1 MPWKSSLLLAADSP
15 GGAKRGKSRW
25 WPRPE
30 AKNNGVWKDRKKTI
44 MSGKFQ
50 QSLAT
55 LAKSLLAIALVAF
68 LVLGCIPRAN
78 AAVLN
83 TSGLNAN
90 GIGGSSWNRAKPTA
104 IAYAPPSRLYQPG
117 GGFSSGETIGFPLLL
132 PFFGF
137 GGGSIVMLLIA
148 IAISNYLGD
157 SFRREDDTD
166 EPIEGS
172 SIVSVTRLSVG
183 LLARGQHLQTEL
195 ESLAVSG
202 EDSEDS
208 SGLGLGETVREVA
221 LALLRHPEY
230 WVYGSVKTQRARL
243 VTVQS
248 IFERL
253 ALAERNKVEPEK
265 RFQFSDRL
273 LEKTEAIASKGYSI
287 ETNIQG
293 SEDYI
298 ILTLLVGLKGNLP
311 LPAINSK
318 EDLHQALSHISEI
331 DSDRLEAV
339 DIIWNKPKA
348 TL

>member
-1 MPWKSSLLLAADSP
+1 
-15 GGAKRGKSRW
+15 
-25 WPRPE
+25 
-30 AKNNGVWKDRKKTI
+30 

-68 LVLGCIPRAN
+68 VVLGCIPRAN
-78 AAVLN
+78 AGALN

-104 IAYAPPSRLYQPG
+104 IAYAPPSHLYEPG
-117 GGFSSGETIGFPLLL
+117 GGFYSGEAIGFPLLL
-132 PFFGF
+132 PFFGL

-166 EPIEGS
+166 EPSEGS
-172 SIVSVTRLSVG
+172 SIVSVTRLSVA

-195 ESLAVSG
+195 ESLEVSG
-202 EDSEDS
+202 EDSEDSEDS
-208 SGLGLGETVREVA
+208 SGLGLRETLHEVA

-243 VTVQS
+243 VTVRS
-248 IFERL
+248 MFERL

-273 LEKTEAIASKGYSI
+273 LDKTEAIASKGYSL
-287 ETNIQG
+287 ETDIQG
-293 SEDYI
+293 SGDYI

-318 EDLHQALSHISEI
+318 EDLHQALSQISEI

-339 DIIWNKPKA
+339 DIIWNKSKA
-348 TL
+348 KL

>member
-1 MPWKSSLLLAADSP
+1 
-15 GGAKRGKSRW
+15 
-25 WPRPE
+25 
-30 AKNNGVWKDRKKTI
+30 

-68 LVLGCIPRAN
+68 LVLGYIPRAN
-78 AAVLN
+78 AGALNPCDLN

-90 GIGGSSWNRAKPTA
+90 GIGGSIWNRAKPTA

-117 GGFSSGETIGFPLLL
+117 GRFSSGETIGFPLLL

-157 SFRREDDTD
+157 SFRREDDT
-166 EPIEGS
+166 EESSERS

-183 LLARGQHLQTEL
+183 LLAQGQHLQTEL
-195 ESLAVSG
+195 ESLAVSD

-208 SGLGLGETVREVA
+208 SGLGLGETVHEVA

-230 WVYGSVKTQRARL
+230 WVYGSLKTQRARL

-273 LEKTEAIASKGYSI
+273 LEKTEAIASKSYSI

-318 EDLHQALSHISEI
+318 EDLHQALSHMSEI

>member
-1 MPWKSSLLLAADSP
+1 
-15 GGAKRGKSRW
+15 
-25 WPRPE
+25 
-30 AKNNGVWKDRKKTI
+30 

-50 QSLAT
+50 QSLQT

-68 LVLGCIPRAN
+68 VVLGCIPRAD
-78 AAVLN
+78 AR
-83 TSGLNAN
+83 GLNACGLN
-90 GIGGSSWNRAKPTA
+90 ADGISGSIWNRAKPTA
-104 IAYAPPSRLYQPG
+104 IAYAPPSRLYEPG

-157 SFRREDDTD
+157 SFRREDETD
-166 EPIEGS
+166 ESIEGS

-208 SGLGLGETVREVA
+208 SGLGRGETLHEVA
-221 LALLRHPEY
+221 LALLRHQEY

-243 VTVQS
+243 VTVRS

-253 ALAERNKVEPEK
+253 ALAERKKVEPEK
-265 RFQFSDRL
+265 RFKFSDRL
-273 LEKTEAIASKGYSI
+273 LEKTESIARKGYSL
-287 ETNIQG
+287 ETDIQG
-293 SEDYI
+293 SGDYI
-298 ILTLLVGLKGNLP
+298 MLTLLVGLKGNLP
-311 LPAINSK
+311 LPAINTK
-318 EDLHQALSHISEI
+318 EDLHQALSQMSEI
-331 DSDRLEAV
+331 ESDRLEAV
-339 DIIWNKPKA
+339 DIIWNKSKA